1 MVLYRYVYASLREF
15 GTKSISQAQRADVVN
30 ELSDLRRISSR
41 VHDRHT
47 SFEAVADSDD
57 DLYRPRTP
65 EGSYRA
71 TPMSK
76 NLSRITFRQS
86 AAIPQAWK
94 KSRSAREHQSKVQ
107 RRQGTSYRYRSY
119 RGLNPLPY
127 LLLW

>member
-76 NLSRITFRQS
+76 ISRGSLSVSRQPS
-86 AAIPQAWK
+86 LK
-94 KSRSAREHQSKVQ
+94 RGRSPDQRVSTKAKYSGGKARATVIDLTED
-107 RRQGTSYRYRSY
+107 
-119 RGLNPLPY
+119 
-127 LLLW
+127 